1 MRQQRCKPDLAAYT
15 HMITAHNKA
24 GQWRTSLQL
33 FEQMQQANCRPDA
46 LVYTLVVDVLWNTGI
61 ASAQAKAVQVSLY
74 YFPAPTR
81 GSRKGSSRGLL
92 RAACSAAGPAQEDV
106 SGWLRAPAIS
116 RRGIYGSHVAC
127 FLVPQYG
134 HLLCKAWQQASGM
147 CAWCHA
153 AVLRQRGKQRDLLS
167 LCCDGVQ
174 ELQAS
179 QHLWVANTAFEHS
192 KCCRRSSRQ
201 LRGWAFRT

>member
-46 LVYTLVVDVLWNTGI
+46 LVYTLVVDVLWSTGI

-74 YFPAPTR
+74 NFPAPTR

-106 SGWLRAPAIS
+106 RAGCVRPQSAGGASTAAMLPIS
-116 RRGIYGSHVAC
+116 WCLSMVTCCARLGSR
-127 FLVPQYG
+127 L
-134 HLLCKAWQQASGM
+134 
-147 CAWCHA
+147 
-153 AVLRQRGKQRDLLS
+153 AV
-167 LCCDGVQ
+167 CVHGVT
-174 ELQAS
+174 LQ
-179 QHLWVANTAFEHS
+179 
-192 KCCRRSSRQ
+192 C
-201 LRGWAFRT
+201 